1 MNRQTV
7 YPKSELEWLQARTN
21 DITSTEISALFGISP
36 YITEFELWHRKK
48 TKDVVKIEEN
58 TRMKWGKRLEPTIAM
73 GIAEDHDLKITPFKE
88 YVRLIDFK
96 IGSSFD
102 YSIGSDGLLEIKN
115 VDARV
120 YNSGWE
126 ISDDDIQAPNHIE
139 MQVQHQLLVS
149 GRKYALIGAFIG
161 GNEITLLKREPDKD
175 IQDAILRKTKAFWA
189 SIEANQPPKPD
200 FEKDYEFIRHLNS
213 YAEPG
218 KIIEPNDRMID
229 LSQKYKLLSD
239 QIKVAESQRDGIK
252 AELLTMMGDAEK
264 VKGDTFS
271 ISAGIIGEAQ
281 VSYTRKSYRD
291 FRLFFKKTKE

>member
-21 DITSTEISALFGISP
+21 DITSTEVSALFGISP
-36 YITEFELWHRKK
+36 YINEFELWHRKK
-48 TKDVVKIEEN
+48 SKDVVRLEEN
-58 TRMKWGKRLEPTIAM
+58 TRMKWGKRLEPTIAQ

-96 IGSSFD
+96 VGSSFD
-102 YSIGSDGLLEIKN
+102 YAIGTDGLLEIKN

-126 ISDDDIQAPNHIE
+126 ISGDDIQAPNHIE

-149 GRKYALIGAFIG
+149 GRKYAFIGAFVG

-175 IQDAILRKTKAFWA
+175 IQDAILNKVKKFWA
-189 SIEANQPPKPD
+189 SIDSNTPPNPD
-200 FEKDYEFIRHLNS
+200 FQKDAEFISHLYS

-218 KIIEPNDRMID
+218 KIMQANDRIID
-229 LSQKYKLLSD
+229 LAQKYQQYS
-239 QIKVAESQRDGIK
+239 QQMKVLDAARDGVK
-252 AELLTMMGDAEK
+252 AELLTIIGDHEK

-271 ISAGIIGEAQ
+271 ISAGLIGETE
-281 VSYTRKSYRD
+281 VSYTRKAYRN
-291 FRLFFKKTKE
+291 FKVTFKKTKE